1 MTQEIKEVLE
11 ENDCVIADGFN
22 DAIIGTC
29 YRDGEV
35 IVVYDINKCIDS
47 LVKDDGMDYQEAEEF
62 LYFNTIN
69 CYVGERT
76 PIFIDTYN
84 NERRK

>member
-11 ENDCVIADGFN
+11 ENDCLIADGFD
-22 DAIIGTC
+22 DAIIGT
-29 YRDGEV
+29 YQRDGEV
-35 IVVYDINKCIDS
+35 IVVYDIDKCIDS
-47 LVKDDGMDYQEAEEF
+47 LLRDGMDYQEAEEF

-69 CYVGERT
+69 CYVGEKT
-76 PIFIDTYN
+76 PIFIDTYY

>member
-1 MTQEIKEVLE
+1 MKQEIKEVLE

-76 PIFIDTYN
+76 PIFIETYN
-84 NERRK
+84 NERR

>member
-1 MTQEIKEVLE
+1 MIKEILE
-11 ENDCVIADGFN
+11 ENDCLIADGFD

-29 YRDGEV
+29 QRDGEV
-35 IVVYDINKCIDS
+35 IVVYDIDKCIDS
-47 LVKDDGMDYQEAEEF
+47 LLRDGMDYQEAKDF
-62 LYFNTIN
+62 FYYNTIN
-69 CYVGERT
+69 CYVGEKT